1 MWTLEKFIWPKI
13 EHETTTKPITLH
25 TVTNFKRDCHGG
37 HLSAS
42 MQASVLPVLH
52 CQATWYSWLIWCI
65 VGQYTSDQAFCP
77 HGMIPRVLAMSLH
90 VLSYLLIVPS
100 KILELVLRYGDYAGR
115 CQVSAHNHPTALI
128 NWNSGWFR
136 SGAVL
141 TRTLSTRLST
151 DGVKDFE
158 YSIRMIGDYFEH
170 TVWSRS
176 DRITCTLWLL
186 CSKTVYSSAQ
196 ETDVN
201 NQKWI

>member
-52 CQATWYSWLIWCI
+52 CQATWHSWLTWCI

-141 TRTLSTRLST
+141 TRIDTAIDWWCKRLWVFYSYDRRLFRAHRVISQWPHYLYFVIALFKNSLQQRTRN
-151 DGVKDFE
+151 
-158 YSIRMIGDYFEH
+158 R
-170 TVWSRS
+170 R
-176 DRITCTLWLL
+176 
-186 CSKTVYSSAQ
+186 
-196 ETDVN
+196 
-201 NQKWI
+201 